1 MSGINSVTGRADIN
15 QVLAEMRNLRA
26 QVRGP
31 QDQGSD
37 QLRVRALGGE
47 FDPTKIQSSQST
59 STFSDLLS
67 SAVNSVNDTQMKS
80 GELSKAFELGDPNVS
95 LAQVMIQS
103 QKASVSFQ
111 ALTQVRN
118 KVVQA
123 YQDIMK
129 MPV

>member
-15 QVLAEMRNLRA
+15 QVLAEMRNLRS
-26 QVRGP
+26 QVQKP
-31 QDQGSD
+31 QELRPELSPTQVQGT
-37 QLRVRALGGE
+37 Q
-47 FDPTKIQSSQST
+47 PSSEVPK
-59 STFSDLLS
+59 FSDLLS
-67 SAVNSVNDTQMKS
+67 QAVNTVSETQQKSSAMTTAYVQGDTS
-80 GELSKAFELGDPNVS
+80 VS
-95 LAQVMIQS
+95 LSQVMVQS

-123 YQDIMK
+123 YEDIMK